1 MDQKF
6 CRIKIEYSNGWIIS
20 HINDEVQPA
29 RWIAQTLQ
37 NRYTVTD
44 LSVAVLLVQ
53 CTVALPEGRTP
64 EALRAE
70 ILELHK
76 EKYQTEEADRN
87 FRLEIVPCDGPGEP
101 ADKTEK
107 ALARIRALI
116 GAQEFKALAEECASV
131 APGIRNNHIPEIFT
145 RRSYLIAIND
155 GCGLSTYLKA
165 FADLVIALG
174 LFQCDDKERPTYE
187 CRLIMSGDAEP
198 DKVVRAAMQ
207 EVHYSSMYD
216 RVVCVDISDWIDK
229 ISDMSFRR
237 ILRRLSVL
245 AANSIVFFRV
255 PYVEQP
261 MLRRIETEISDVM
274 TVRSFSVAPFSPAEL
289 RACAAQT
296 FSEKGF
302 SMEDEAWP
310 LFDARIAQEKNDGRF
325 YGIDTVIN
333 VVYDILYHKQLANAR
348 SGCTDTVVRRED
360 IRSLVSEEQFSDAPG
375 MEQLN
380 ALVGIEPI
388 REKVLELLAQ
398 IETSTKGGGMEH
410 PCIHMRFV
418 GAPGTGK
425 TTVARIMGKILAER
439 GVLRNGGFFEYA
451 GRDLVGS
458 YIGHTA
464 PRTAAVCRDA
474 YGSVLFIDEAYSLF
488 RQEDDKKDFG
498 IEAIDTL
505 IAVMENHRSDL
516 LVIFAGYPDEME
528 TLMKANPGL
537 ASRMP
542 YLIHFP
548 NYTRAQLSEIF
559 FRFADKDFKYDD
571 AFRAAVTQYFDA
583 LPASLYEKK
592 DFGNARFVR
601 NLYERTWGKAALRC
615 QLAGEPCESLTVED
629 FTLAM
634 GDKDFQYAEEET
646 KRIGF

>member
-1 MDQKF
+1 MDQKYF
-6 CRIKIEYSNGWIIS
+6 RVKIEYAHSWIIM
-20 HINDEVQPA
+20 HINDDVQPS
-29 RWIAQTLQ
+29 RWIAQMLQ
-37 NRYTVTD
+37 ERYVIAD
-44 LSVAVLLVQ
+44 LSTAVLLVQ
-53 CTVALPEGRTP
+53 CTVALPEGKTP
-64 EALRAE
+64 EELRAE
-70 ILELHK
+70 IRELHK
-76 EKYQTEEADRN
+76 EKYKTEEGDWS
-87 FRLEIVPCDGPGEP
+87 FRTEVVPCDPPADP
-101 ADKTEK
+101 ADKSES
-107 ALARIRALI
+107 ALKRIRSLI
-116 GAQEFKALAEECASV
+116 GATEFKTLAEECASV
-131 APGIRNNHIPEIFT
+131 APGIRNNHITEVFL

-165 FADLVIALG
+165 FADLVISLG
-174 LFQCDDKERPTYE
+174 LLQCDDKERSTCE
-187 CRLIMSGDAEP
+187 CKLVASGEAEP
-198 DKVVRAAMQ
+198 DKVVRTALQ
-207 EVHYSSMYD
+207 EVRNSSIHN
-216 RVVCVDISDWIDK
+216 RVVCVDLSDWIDK

-237 ILRRLSVL
+237 ILRSLSSMSSD
-245 AANSIVFFRV
+245 SIFFFRV
-255 PYVEQP
+255 PFVEQP
-261 MLRRIETEISDVM
+261 MLRRIEAEISDVM

-289 RACAAQT
+289 RACAEKT

-325 YGIDTVIN
+325 YGIDTVVN
-333 VVYDILYHKQLANAR
+333 VVFDILYLKQLSNVR

-360 IRSLVSEEQFSDAPG
+360 IRSMVSEEQFSEAPG

-398 IETSTKGGGMEH
+398 IETSSKSGGMEH

-439 GVLRNGGFFEYA
+439 GVLRNGAFFEYA

-542 YLIHFP
+542 YLIQFP
-548 NYTRAQLSEIF
+548 NYTRAQLAEIF
-559 FRFADKDFKYDD
+559 FRFADKNFTYDD
-571 AFRAAVTQYFDA
+571 AFRAAVTKYFEA
-583 LPASLYEKK
+583 LPASVYEKK

-629 FTLAM
+629 FTLAV
-634 GDKDFQYAEEET
+634 GDKDFQSGEEET